1 MDRHIVIVDPL
12 STGRELAPAFAARG
26 VKAIAVLS
34 NVVIA
39 PTYIPSWE
47 PENFDLILGWN
58 GTDAGLEQ
66 LVATL
71 TPFAPIAVIAG
82 AEIGVILGD
91 RLGARL
97 APATGNDPATSLN
110 RRDKGDM
117 GSAVAAAGI
126 PALRQLCTA
135 DPEAAAAW
143 IGENGLDR
151 ARLVLKPSNSSLTD
165 EVHFVEP
172 GAPWRPAF
180 DRILAS
186 TNALGLRN
194 TQVLVQEFAEGVEY
208 IVDLYSVDGAHGL
221 VDVCRYTKASR
232 KDSEGGHRIGI
243 YERVDFL
250 PPDSPEIPDLFDYA
264 KRVADA
270 VGIRNGSAHAEIML
284 TPAGPR
290 LLEIA
295 ARPAGGGHQGVCRRA
310 TGDCQIDRVVR
321 HLLDGEFR
329 PGFGWIQHVR
339 AAFLAGPVT
348 GVWRNGEIFDQVDG
362 LPTVYR
368 KVIKFATGDRVPQTT
383 GLADALGWVE
393 MADADEAAIDADY
406 LKIKELEAS
415 MIVD

>member
-250 PPDSPEIPDLFDYA
+250 PPDSPRSPICSTTPSA
-264 KRVADA
+264 SPTPWASATA
-270 VGIRNGSAHAEIML
+270 VPM
-284 TPAGPR
+284 PR
-290 LLEIA
+290 SCSPRPGRA
-295 ARPAGGGHQGVCRRA
+295 CWRSPRARPAAATRACAAAPPATARSTGWYGTCWTASSGPGSAGSSTCVRRFWPVLSLECGATARFSTRSTGCRRC
-310 TGDCQIDRVVR
+310 TGRSSSSR
-321 HLLDGEFR
+321 R
-329 PGFGWIQHVR
+329 
-339 AAFLAGPVT
+339 VT
-348 GVWRNGEIFDQVDG
+348 GCRRRRGWRTPWGG
-362 LPTVYR
+362 WRWRTRTRRRSTPT
-368 KVIKFATGDRVPQTT
+368 T
-383 GLADALGWVE
+383 
-393 MADADEAAIDADY
+393 
-406 LKIKELEAS
+406 
-415 MIVD
+415 